1 MKSPPKR
8 SAPGREIAGAAKLR
22 LPQSYRF
29 CPHTATRTEMMPSG
43 SVHHAR
49 EVCAVCRA
57 FIRWLPK
64 PQTIERERTNAFRL
78 ARLGMCERLSKWE
91 RDFVHHLA
99 QQRKLSPRQQVLV
112 ERLYREYLEAKAP

>member
-78 ARLGMCERLSKWE
+78 ARLAMRPDLSDWE
-91 RDFVHHLA
+91 RRFVSDVSKLA
-99 QQRKLSPRQQVLV
+99 KLSPRQQVLV
-112 ERLYREYLEAKAP
+112 ERLCREYLEAKAP